1 MVRCPPPAD
10 PFATGS
16 AFAGFV
22 GRLALSSVREAGGL
36 IFLLSLLLGN
46 YFWVDVHGKENER
59 FEGREKLGYGTL
71 TIRPRAALG
80 KRLGKRG
87 FLLQPAA
94 TEPEQGCTAEQE
106 HDVGWLWDS
115 DRIEAE
121 GVRLPVDR
129 AGGRDLAGVVDAI
142 AYSHINISDPGS
154 WQKE

>member
-1 MVRCPPPAD
+1 MR
-10 PFATGS
+10 
-16 AFAGFV
+16 
-22 GRLALSSVREAGGL
+22 
-36 IFLLSLLLGN
+36 
-46 YFWVDVHGKENER
+46 GK
-59 FEGREKLGYGTL
+59 GGYGTL
-71 TIRPRAALG
+71 MIRPRAALG

-106 HDVGWLWDS
+106 HDAGWLWDS
-115 DRIEAE
+115 NRIKAE

-129 AGGRDLAGVVDAI
+129 SVGCDLAGVVDAV

>member
-46 YFWVDVHGKENER
+46 CFWVDVHGKENER
-59 FEGREKLGYGTL
+59 SEGREKLGYGTL
-71 TIRPRAALG
+71 TVRPRAALG

-106 HDVGWLWDS
+106 HDAGWLWDS
-115 DRIEAE
+115 NRIEAE
-121 GVRLPVDR
+121 GALLAVDG
-129 AGGRDLAGVVDAI
+129 AGRGNLAAIIDAPGVA
-142 AYSHINISDPGS
+142 NI
-154 WQKE
+154 